1 MTRIREEARQLP
13 LREAVGRA
21 LTVTGTTVT
30 SAGLV
35 LAGTFGV
42 LAIVGSGSAGA
53 QNVRTIVNVGVGLA
67 LGVLMDTFLVRTLL
81 VPSAVVLIGRWNWWP
96 SALYRVRPRRSRAAA
111 GRPAAPP
118 DGEPGASFTTS
129 SYYLS
134 CGLRATRGHGAG
146 LAEPT
151 RGQHE
156 RAAHRRRAPG
166 RRLLPGPVLRARPAA
181 STAAGHAGDH
191 AGRGARVAGHRV
203 RRGTGRAGRP
213 AAEQA
218 HARLAP
224 GARLRSSP
232 PWTCTC
238 STATRRTTGGCAGW

>member
-1 MTRIREEARQLP
+1 MIRSLIAPLYLIASVVLSYFAALGLTVLVFVNVAGQPGLTFILPFLLFVFLLALGEDYNILVMTRIREEARQLP

-21 LTVTGTTVT
+21 LSVTGTTVT

-96 SALYRVRPRRSRAAA
+96 SALYRARPAATPA
-111 GRPAAPP
+111 APAAPAAPP
-118 DGEPGASFTTS
+118 DGGPGTSFTTVE
-129 SYYLS
+129 LLLK
-134 CGLRATRGHGAG
+134 LRTEGRGGSRGRA

-151 RGQHE
+151 RETYE

-166 RRLLPGPVLRARPAA
+166 RRLLPGPVLG
-181 STAAGHAGDH
+181 AGLG
-191 AGRGARVAGHRV
+191 
-203 RRGTGRAGRP
+203 
-213 AAEQA
+213 
-218 HARLAP
+218 
-224 GARLRSSP
+224 
-232 PWTCTC
+232 
-238 STATRRTTGGCAGW
+238 